1 VTVLV
6 DAATRPRPEV
16 VGFVARA
23 LREGEAVVV
32 PTETVYGL
40 AALPSVPGATDRLF
54 ALKGRG
60 AHVPVAV
67 LCADTDQGLALA
79 DAPGPAV
86 RELAARHWP
95 GPLTLVL
102 RRRPDLGWELGE
114 PRTTIGVRCP
124 DHPLVQAVA
133 REVGPI
139 ATTSANRHGEP
150 TPPDGAAVAGVFGEG
165 VAVVVDGGRCTGT
178 PSTVLD
184 VTGDDWKVLRQGAIS
199 VTAAARRRG

>member
-1 VTVLV
+1 MIV
-6 DAATRPRPEV
+6 DAADRPLPEV
-16 VGFVARA
+16 VGPVAAA
-23 LREGEAVVV
+23 LRAGEAVVV

-40 AALPSVPGATDRLF
+40 AALPSVPGATERLF
-54 ALKGRG
+54 ALKGRA

-67 LCADTDQGLALA
+67 LCADAEQGLALA
-79 DAPGPAV
+79 DAVEPAV
-86 RELAARHWP
+86 RDLAARYWP

-102 RRRPDLGWELGE
+102 RRRPELGWDLGE
-114 PRTTIGVRCP
+114 PTSTIGVRCP

-150 TPPDGAAVAGVFGEG
+150 TPPEAPAVAAAFGDG
-165 VAVVVDGGRCTGT
+165 VALVIDGGRCSGT

-184 VTGDDWKVLRQGAIS
+184 VTQLEWNVLRQGEIS
-199 VTAAARRRG
+199 ITLDHLR